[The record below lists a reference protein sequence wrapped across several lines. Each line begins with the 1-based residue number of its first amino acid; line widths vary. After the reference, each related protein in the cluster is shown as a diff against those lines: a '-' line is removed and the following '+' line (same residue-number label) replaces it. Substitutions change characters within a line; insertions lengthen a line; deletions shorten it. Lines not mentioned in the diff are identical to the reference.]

1 MSITSISAAGLSQY
15 VLQSS
20 NSTQLKQALQ
30 TLQNTLASGDLNG
43 AQSAFQTLQTLYQNS
58 ATASGSSSLSS
69 SSQLS
74 TDLTALG
81 SALTAGDLST
91 AQSAFATL
99 QSDLKTSPSPSLTN
113 ETNAASQ
120 SVQLVEAVLNT
131 LNSSSASSRTSNS
144 TNSLL
149 ESVYGSSSALNVL
162 A

>member
-1 MSITSISAAGLSQY
+1 MSISPISAAGLSEY
-15 VLQSS
+15 VLQAS

-30 TLQNTLASGDLNG
+30 SLQNTLASGDLNG
-43 AQSAFQTLQTLYQNS
+43 AQSAFQTLQTLYQNA
-58 ATASGSSSLSS
+58 ATASGSSL

-81 SALTAGDLST
+81 SALTSGDLST

-99 QSDLKTSPSPSLTN
+99 QSDLKSSPSPSQTN

-120 SVQLVEAVLNT
+120 SLQLVDALLST
-131 LNSSSASSRTSNS
+131 LNPSPSGTANP

-149 ESVYGSSSALNVL
+149 ESVYGDGGSLNVL

>member
-1 MSITSISAAGLSQY
+1 
-15 VLQSS
+15 V
-20 NSTQLKQALQ
+20 
-30 TLQNTLASGDLNG
+30 
-43 AQSAFQTLQTLYQNS
+43 NS
-58 ATASGSSSLSS
+58 ATASGSSASS

-81 SALTAGDLST
+81 SALTSGDLST

-99 QSDLKTSPSPSLTN
+99 QSDLKSSPSPWQTD

-120 SVQLVEAVLNT
+120 SVQLVDGLLST
-131 LNSSSASSRTSNS
+131 LIPSGSSSASHP

-149 ESVYGSSSALNVL
+149 ESVYGGGSNLIVL

>member
-15 VLQSS
+15 VLQAS
-20 NSTQLKQALQ
+20 NSTQLKQSLQ
-30 TLQNTLASGDLNG
+30 TLQNSLSSGDLNG

-58 ATASGSSSLSS
+58 ATASGSSLSS

-99 QSDLKTSPSPSLTN
+99 QSDLKNSPTPSQTN

-120 SVQLVEAVLNT
+120 SIQLVQEVLST
-131 LNSSSASSRTSNS
+131 LNSSSASSTSDS

-149 ESVYGSSSALNVL
+149 ESVYGSGNGLNVQ

>member
-1 MSITSISAAGLSQY
+1 MSVTSISAASLSQY
-15 VLQSS
+15 VLQQS

-30 TLQNTLASGDLNG
+30 SLQNTLASGDLNG
-43 AQSAFQTLQTLYQNS
+43 AQSAFQTLQSLYQNA
-58 ATASGSSSLSS
+58 ATVSGTSL

-81 SALTAGDLST
+81 SALTTGDLST

-99 QSDLKTSPSPSLTN
+99 QSDLKSSPSPSQTN

-120 SVQLVEAVLNT
+120 SLQLVDALLST
-131 LNSSSASSRTSNS
+131 LNPSPSGTPNP

-149 ESVYGSSSALNVL
+149 ESVYGGGGSLNVL